1 MLASWKRNP
10 VLKFFHFFRVIQ
22 RKMSHSRS
30 VGWLFVFWILSMCA
44 SCDFQGCKTAASI
57 GGFRFPGHTISTH
70 SEPSIWSCFRSC
82 KLKMPLKCHSI
93 NYNLETFQ
101 CEINN
106 RTKNGKPHD
115 FVYRSEYVYLEN
127 PFRGKNLQEQFII
140 IMSVFPTTIFWFLY
154 PYRYRYPYRL
164 KIKTRHNQDCIETF
178 TITNLF

>member
-1 MLASWKRNP
+1 MLAFGKRNP
-10 VLKFFHFFRVIQ
+10 VLKFFLILQGPIQ
-22 RKMSHSRS
+22 SKRLHSRS
-30 VGWLFVFWILSMCA
+30 VGWLSVFCILSMCA

-70 SEPSIWSCFRSC
+70 SEPSIWGCFRSC

-127 PFRGKNLQEQFII
+127 PFRGKNLQELAIYNH
-140 IMSVFPTTIFWFLY
+140 SVNVSNNYLLIFVSVLVSVS
-154 PYRYRYPYRL
+154 PED
-164 KIKTRHNQDCIETF
+164 KDKG
-178 TITNLF
+178 